1 VIARDGVA
9 RLQHRSVFQ
18 PSEPA
23 FWVFAAFVAYGSVR
37 LAIALLD
44 LSGIA
49 SSGWALA
56 WALVALYALPAF
68 VLIYELDLYERE
80 PVSMMLGAFAWGAF
94 AATALALDAAG
105 WNEVLALAGGADAAA
120 RWGPVLVAPLIEEFV
135 KAAGLV
141 LLALIARDEIDD
153 VMDGFVYGAICG
165 LGFAVIEDVVYFVA
179 AFGGSVGDIAEGFAA
194 RVLASGLYGHVLY
207 TGLVGMGIGYV
218 VTRRE
223 ELALGRRLAVA
234 AGLSALGVTGHAL
247 WNSPFLASLYPSDPI
262 DGFDRIRV
270 AIAVAVRGAPLVF
283 VVAVAVTLAHRRE
296 RRWLANALTVAARGD
311 AITPEEAAILA
322 APGGRRRAV
331 AAMRRRAGRV
341 AATLLA
347 RLHREQ
353 ITLAMLVDQAGS
365 RDDAAVVVQRSRC
378 RSLRLALDA
387 IPAAGSTTDRV
398 GSSAGGGGPS
408 AGRAS
413 AAG

>member
-9 RLQHRSVFQ
+9 RPHHRSVLQ

-23 FWVFAAFVAYGSVR
+23 FWVFAAFIAYGVVR
-37 LAIALLD
+37 LATALLD

-56 WALVALYALPAF
+56 WALVAVYALPAF
-68 VLIYELDLYERE
+68 VLVYELDLYERE

-94 AATALALDAAG
+94 AATALSLDAAG

-120 RWGPVLVAPLIEEFV
+120 RWGPVLVAPLIEEFL

-179 AFGGSVGDIAEGFAA
+179 AFGGSVGDIAQGFAA

-223 ELALGRRLAVA
+223 DVALGRRLAVA
-234 AGLSALGVTGHAL
+234 AGLGALGVAGHAL
-247 WNSPFLASLYPSDPI
+247 WNSPFLASLYPADPI
-262 DGFDRIRV
+262 DGFDRVRV
-270 AIAVAVRGAPLVF
+270 AVAVAVRGAPLVF

-331 AAMRRRAGRV
+331 AAMRRRGGRA
-341 AATLLA
+341 AATLLG

-353 ITLAMLVDQAGS
+353 ISLAMLVDQAGG
-365 RDDAAVVVQRSRC
+365 RDDSAVVMQRSRC

-387 IPAAGSTTDRV
+387 IPGAGSTADR
-398 GSSAGGGGPS
+398 GGPSPDRDGPS

>member
-9 RLQHRSVFQ
+9 RPHHRSVLQ

-23 FWVFAAFVAYGSVR
+23 FWVFAAFIAYGVVR
-37 LAIALLD
+37 LATALLD

-56 WALVALYALPAF
+56 WALVAVYALPAF
-68 VLIYELDLYERE
+68 VLVYELDLYERE

-94 AATALALDAAG
+94 AATALSLDAAG

-120 RWGPVLVAPLIEEFV
+120 RWGPVLVAPLIEEFL

-179 AFGGSVGDIAEGFAA
+179 AFGGSVGDIAQGFAA

-223 ELALGRRLAVA
+223 DVALGRRLAVA
-234 AGLSALGVTGHAL
+234 AGLGALGVAGHAL
-247 WNSPFLASLYPSDPI
+247 WNSPFLASLYPADPI
-262 DGFDRIRV
+262 DGFDRVRV
-270 AIAVAVRGAPLVF
+270 AVAVAVRGAPLVF

-331 AAMRRRAGRV
+331 AAMRRRGGRA
-341 AATLLA
+341 AATLLG

-353 ITLAMLVDQAGS
+353 ISLAMLVDQAGG
-365 RDDAAVVVQRSRC
+365 RDDAAVVMQRSRC

-387 IPAAGSTTDRV
+387 IPGAGSTADR
-398 GSSAGGGGPS
+398 GGPSPDRDGPS